1 MSPDLEEFVE
11 AEGGGWQY
19 PLDVDAFRW
28 KRVARYPTKRFL
40 ERPIRGR
47 AKPETKEDWKRWLAT
62 EIANA
67 DDPDY
72 YRQLEHEWL
81 SDPSAFS
88 EIIVAELPDG
98 TIDVGDGWHR
108 LAMSIVHERTT
119 VPAVVGR
126 PRKSKRQLDT
136 EIAEALA
143 KERP

>member
-1 MSPDLEEFVE
+1 VSTDLEEFVK
-11 AEGGGWQY
+11 AEGGGWSH

-28 KRVARYPTKRFL
+28 KRVARYPTRQLL
-40 ERPIRGR
+40 ERPLRGGT
-47 AKPETKEDWKRWLAT
+47 KPWTKSDWKSWLAT

-72 YRQLEHEWL
+72 YRQLEREWL
-81 SDPSAFS
+81 SDPSAFG
-88 EIIVAELPDG
+88 EVIVAELSDG

-108 LAMSIVHERTT
+108 LAMSIVHGQTT
-119 VPAVVGR
+119 VPAVMGQ

-143 KERP
+143 KERT